1 VLTDLARVTL
11 AFLLLAALGLIVMP
25 VRIPSP
31 LRRCGIGL
39 AVVQALVT
47 MDVARDDPGVTTA
60 GAHHQVSEG
69 LANHVVP
76 SLAAGLL
83 AWILILVGQA
93 WRAAARELRAAPQRR
108 R

>member
-1 VLTDLARVTL
+1 MLTDLARFTL

-25 VRIPSP
+25 VRIPP
-31 LRRCGIGL
+31 ALRRCGIGL
-39 AVVQALVT
+39 AVVQVLVT
-47 MDVARDDPGVTTA
+47 LDVAHADPGLATA
-60 GAHHQVSEG
+60 GVHHDVPEA

-83 AWILILVGQA
+83 AWILILVARA
-93 WRAAARELRAAPQRR
+93 WRAAARELRAAPPRR